1 MKKNFFPMAL
11 MAIAMGLNA
20 CSSDDP
26 VVNAG
31 GGKAPFADGG
41 YVKMA
46 INMPSAPSSR
56 AANEDFGDGLI
67 GEYEVKNATLI
78 LFTGAS
84 GKTEDK
90 AVFHSV
96 YELPVSMT
104 KEGVQITSTM
114 RIASLVDKNVPNN
127 ATDQLYAYVV
137 LNKNSALTYDP
148 SVHTALKVGT
158 LDMNVAGGTNKTFG
172 DFMKQVILGNAS
184 SLNGAGFLMCNAPL
198 SDGPGDATDP
208 TSAKVAT
215 LVNITQHVYK
225 SKAAA
230 EAAAPDE
237 VFVERALAKVTLD
250 QTLPSSTGGTKV
262 LPALPSSSSTTVG
275 TTLGDATYEVVGW
288 TLDVTNKKSFI
299 ARHYNKEEWNKLNK
313 GGVYRFVGS
322 QALRTTPVAGGG
334 GVTPTSG
341 SAFYRTYWAEDPN
354 YNSYS
359 STTAKEN
366 FDYVAKEITV
376 NKPAP
381 ETGTEIINN
390 DGRDFNS
397 GLGENSPLYCM
408 ENTFNVENMKT
419 AQLTRAIV
427 KVKFFGGKTF
437 YTFNDDN
444 TTIYDET
451 EMVKRVKQ
459 AILSNVDIVN
469 KIKSSFGTGSS
480 VNEDNIKLTLGYL
493 KTDPATSTTT
503 QKTNE
508 CDKDGKIHLL
518 SFVVQKDATS
528 PDATVDLTF
537 NESTYSKP
545 LNEKLSLGSIMKYK
559 DGIAYYP
566 INIKHFGDNLTPW
579 VKDATTMNDN
589 PYGYPVDNNKYLGRF
604 GVLRNNWY
612 NITVKSIKN
621 VGSAVVPEIDVDN
634 DNSYG
639 DKPENYISVRINV
652 LSWAKR
658 TQNEEL

>member
-56 AANEDFGDGLI
+56 ADNDNFDGGLI

-137 LNKNSALTYDP
+137 LNKNSALTYNP

-158 LDMNVAGGTNKTFG
+158 LDMNVAGGPNKTFG
-172 DFMKQVILGNAS
+172 DFMKEVISGNAS

-198 SDGPGDATDP
+198 SDKPGDASDP

-215 LVNITQHVYK
+215 LVNITSHVYK
-225 SKAAA
+225 SKAEA

-237 VFVERALAKVTLD
+237 VFVERALAKVTLN
-250 QTLPSSTGGTKV
+250 QTLPPSTGGTTKV
-262 LPALPSSSSTTVG
+262 LPTLPGSSSTTVG
-275 TTLGDATYEVVGW
+275 TTLGNATYEVVGW

-313 GGVYRFVGS
+313 DGVYRFVGS
-322 QALRTTPVAGGG
+322 KALRTTPLEGG
-334 GVTPTSG
+334 GVTPTPG

-366 FDYVAKEITV
+366 FDYVSKEITV
-376 NKPAP
+376 NKLAP

-459 AILSNVDIVN
+459 AILSNVDIVD
-469 KIKSSFGTGSS
+469 KIKSSFGTGFS

-493 KTDPATSTTT
+493 KTDPVTSTPTP
-503 QKTNE
+503 KKMNAI
-508 CDKDGKIHLL
+508 KM
-518 SFVVQKDATS
+518 V
-528 PDATVDLTF
+528 
-537 NESTYSKP
+537 
-545 LNEKLSLGSIMKYK
+545 KY
-559 DGIAYYP
+559 I
-566 INIKHFGDNLTPW
+566 F
-579 VKDATTMNDN
+579 
-589 PYGYPVDNNKYLGRF
+589 
-604 GVLRNNWY
+604 
-612 NITVKSIKN
+612 
-621 VGSAVVPEIDVDN
+621 
-634 DNSYG
+634 
-639 DKPENYISVRINV
+639 
-652 LSWAKR
+652 
-658 TQNEEL
+658 

>member
-1 MKKNFFPMAL
+1 
-11 MAIAMGLNA
+11 
-20 CSSDDP
+20 
-26 VVNAG
+26 
-31 GGKAPFADGG
+31 
-41 YVKMA
+41 
-46 INMPSAPSSR
+46 MPSAPSSR
-56 AANEDFGDGLI
+56 AANDDFEDGLI

-84 GKTEDK
+84 DKTEDK

-137 LNKNSALTYDP
+137 LNKNSALTYNP

-158 LDMNVAGGTNKTFG
+158 LDMNVAGGPNKTFG
-172 DFMKQVILGNAS
+172 DFMKEVISGNAS

-198 SDGPGDATDP
+198 SDKPGDASDP

-215 LVNITQHVYK
+215 LVNITSHVYK
-225 SKAAA
+225 SKAEA

-237 VFVERALAKVTLD
+237 VFVERALAKVTLN
-250 QTLPSSTGGTKV
+250 QTLPPSTGGTTKV
-262 LPALPSSSSTTVG
+262 LPTLPGSSSTTVG
-275 TTLGDATYEVVGW
+275 TTLGNATYEVVGW

-299 ARHYNKEEWNKLNK
+299 ARHYNKDWNKLKN

-322 QALRTTPVAGGG
+322 KALRTTPLEGG
-334 GVTPTSG
+334 GVTPTPG

-366 FDYVAKEITV
+366 FDYVSKEITV
-376 NKPAP
+376 NKPEP
-381 ETGTEIINN
+381 EKGTEIINN
-390 DGRDFNS
+390 DGRNFNS

-408 ENTFNVENMKT
+408 ENTFNVDNMKT

-459 AILSNVDIVN
+459 AILSNVDIVD
-469 KIKSSFGTGSS
+469 KIKSSFGTGFS
-480 VNEDNIKLTLGYL
+480 VNEDNIKLTLGCL
-493 KTDPATSTTT
+493 KTDPATSTPT

-528 PDATVDLTF
+528 PNATVDLTF
-537 NESTYSKP
+537 NEDTYSKP

-566 INIKHFGDNLTPW
+566 INIKHFGDELTPW
-579 VKDATTMNDN
+579 KKDATTMEGNN
-589 PYGYPVDNNKYLGRF
+589 PYGSPVDDNKYLGRF

-621 VGSAVVPEIDVDN
+621 VGSAVVPEIGVDK
-634 DNSYG
+634 DNYG

>member
-56 AANEDFGDGLI
+56 AYSEDFEDGLI

-78 LFTGAS
+78 LFTG
-84 GKTEDK
+84 KKDETEDK

-127 ATDQLYAYVV
+127 ATGQLYAYVV
-137 LNKNSALTYDP
+137 LNKNSALTYNP

-158 LDMNVAGGTNKTFG
+158 LDMNVAGGNKTFG
-172 DFMKQVILGNAS
+172 DFMKEVISGNAS

-198 SDGPGDATDP
+198 SDKPGDASDP

-215 LVNITQHVYK
+215 LVNITSHVYK
-225 SKAAA
+225 SKAEA
-230 EAAAPDE
+230 EAEAPNE
-237 VFVERALAKVTLD
+237 VFVERALAKVTLN
-250 QTLPSSTGGTKV
+250 QTLPPSTGGTTKV
-262 LPALPSSSSTTVG
+262 LPTLPGSSSTTVG
-275 TTLGDATYEVVGW
+275 TTLGNATYEVVGW

-313 GGVYRFVGS
+313 DGVYRFVGS
-322 QALRTTPVAGGG
+322 KALRTTPLEGG
-334 GVTPTSG
+334 GVTPTPG
-341 SAFYRTYWAEDPN
+341 FAFYRTYWAKDPN
-354 YNSYS
+354 YDSYS

-381 ETGTEIINN
+381 ATGTEIINN

-408 ENTFNVENMKT
+408 ENTFDVDNMKT

-459 AILSNVDIVN
+459 AILSNVDIVD
-469 KIKSSFGTGSS
+469 KIKSHFGTGFS

-493 KTDPATSTTT
+493 KTDPATSTPT

-518 SFVVQKDATS
+518 SFVVQKDATL
-528 PDATVDLTF
+528 PNDDVDLIF
-537 NESTYSKP
+537 NENTYSKP

-566 INIKHFGDNLTPW
+566 INIKHFGDDLTPW
-579 VKDATTMNDN
+579 VKDATTMDN
-589 PYGYPVDNNKYLGRF
+589 PYGSPVDNNKYLGRF

-612 NITVKSIKN
+612 NITVNSIKN
-621 VGSAVVPEIDVDN
+621 VGSAVVPEIDVDK
-634 DNSYG
+634 DNSYV

-658 TQNEEL
+658 NQSENL